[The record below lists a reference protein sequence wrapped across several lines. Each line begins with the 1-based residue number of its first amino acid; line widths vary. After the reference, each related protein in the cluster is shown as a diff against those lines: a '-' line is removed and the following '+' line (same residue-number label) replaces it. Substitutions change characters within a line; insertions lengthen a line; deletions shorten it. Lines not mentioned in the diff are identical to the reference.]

1 VISCLKYSGGSY
13 LIRKDIQDTEVS
25 RILELELKRQKENI
39 NLIAAENYASRAV
52 LQAQGSVFTNKYAE
66 GYPERRYYAG
76 CTYVD
81 AVESLAIQRAKK
93 LFNAEHA
100 NVQPHSGSQANM
112 AAYFALLDPGDTVMG
127 MTLSHG
133 GHLTHGA
140 PVNFSGKLYK
150 FVSYSVNRETET
162 IDYEE
167 VEKLALAHK
176 PKLIM
181 AGASS
186 YPRKIDFERFRQ
198 IADKVGAKLVA
209 DIAHIAG
216 LVAINLHP
224 SPVPV
229 ADVVTSSTHKTL
241 RGPRSGFVLCKNEL
255 SAKIDSAVFPMMQGG
270 PMVNGIA
277 AKAVAFFEAMQPEFV
292 NYQKSIL
299 ANSAALAQ
307 ELNQK
312 GLRLVSG
319 GTENHL
325 VLVDL
330 TNTGITGKVA
340 QDALETAGIIIN
352 RNAIPFDSRPPQVTS
367 GIRLGTPAVTTR
379 GFGIQ
384 EIKQVAA
391 LIIKVLSDPENT
403 SIRQQV
409 REEVISICQRFPVPG
424 IDY

>member
-1 VISCLKYSGGSY
+1 MKKELQ
-13 LIRKDIQDTEVS
+13 DIEVA
-25 RILELELKRQKENI
+25 RILELEAKRQKETI

-52 LQAQGSVFTNKYAE
+52 LQAQGSVMTNKYAE
-66 GYPERRYYAG
+66 GYPEHRYYAG
-76 CTYVD
+76 CPYVD
-81 AVESLAIQRAKK
+81 EVETLAIRRAKK

-112 AAYFALLDPGDTVMG
+112 AAYFALLEPGDTVMG

-140 PVNFSGKLYK
+140 PVNFSGKWYK
-150 FVSYSVNRETET
+150 FISYGINRETERL
-162 IDYEE
+162 DYNEI
-167 VEKLALAHK
+167 EKLALEHK

-186 YPRKIDFERFRQ
+186 YPRTIDFEHFRR
-198 IADKVGAKLVA
+198 IADKTGARLVI

-216 LVAINLHP
+216 LIAVNLHP

-255 SAKIDSAVFPMMQGG
+255 ASKIDSAVFPMMQGG
-270 PMVNGIA
+270 PLMHAIA

-292 NYQKSIL
+292 SYQKAVL
-299 ANSAALAQ
+299 ENAAVLAQ
-307 ELNQK
+307 ELQRN
-312 GLRLVSG
+312 GFRLISG
-319 GTENHL
+319 GTDNHL
-325 VLVDL
+325 VMVDL
-330 TNTGITGKVA
+330 TKIGITGRIA
-340 QDALETAGIIIN
+340 QEALEAAGILVN
-352 RNAIPFDSRPPQVTS
+352 RNAIPFDTKPPQIAS

-379 GFGIQ
+379 GFGVP
-384 EIKQVAA
+384 EIKQVAS
-391 LIIKVLSDPENT
+391 LITKVLSAPDNKVIEKQ
-403 SIRQQV
+403 IKEQV
-409 REEVISICQRFPVPG
+409 ASICRRFPVQG